1 MTRRHKCLARQI
13 FIPPM
18 KGHEMLATRTL
29 DDLKARF
36 SPSDRMPLVFLG
48 HGSPMNAI
56 EDTSYSRA
64 WSDLGRS
71 LPRPKAIL
79 VVSAH
84 WMTRGTTL
92 VDVSVVPRTL
102 HDFYGFPDELFAQR
116 YPARGAPEL
125 AREVTS
131 LLASHHAEEDDS
143 WGLDHGAWTVLKFLY
158 PEADVPVFQVSI
170 DMSRGLGHQLEIGRS
185 LSALRD
191 RGVLILGSGNVVH
204 NLRAVEWGREVQPH
218 DFALEFDQLFADKLT
233 DRDFA
238 ALADREG
245 LGALLQMAHP
255 SVDHYLP
262 ALTISGASDA
272 RDDLTF
278 MTDAIDLAAV
288 SMRSFV
294 FHARQSTV

>member
-1 MTRRHKCLARQI
+1 M
-13 FIPPM
+13 P
-18 KGHEMLATRTL
+18 ATRTL
-29 DDLKARF
+29 DDLKNSL

-56 EDTSYSRA
+56 EDTAYSLA
-64 WSDLGRS
+64 WKELGKS
-71 LPRPKAIL
+71 LPRPRAIL

-92 VDVSVVPRTL
+92 VDVSATPKTI
-102 HDFYGFPDELFAQR
+102 HDFYGFPEALYAQQ
-116 YPARGAPEL
+116 YPAPGDPDL
-125 AREVTS
+125 AREVVS
-131 LLASHHAEEDDS
+131 LLASHHAEEDDT

-158 PEADVPVFQVSI
+158 PGADVPVFQVSI
-170 DMSRGLGHQLEIGRS
+170 DMSRGLDHQLEIGKT

-204 NLRAVEWGREVQPH
+204 NLRAIEWGKNAAPH

-233 DRDFA
+233 ERDFT
-238 ALADREG
+238 ALADRAE
-245 LGALLQMAHP
+245 LGTLLKMAHP

-262 ALTISGASDA
+262 ALTVAGASDT
-272 RDDLTF
+272 RDELTF
-278 MTDAIDLAAV
+278 MTDAIDLASV

-294 FHARQSTV
+294 FHAG